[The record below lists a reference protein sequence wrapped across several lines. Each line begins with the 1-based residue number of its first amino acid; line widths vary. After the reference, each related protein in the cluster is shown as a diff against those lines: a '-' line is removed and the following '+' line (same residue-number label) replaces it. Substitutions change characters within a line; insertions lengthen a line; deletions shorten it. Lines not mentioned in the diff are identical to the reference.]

1 MIAACALIKL
11 FPVQHE
17 QFHTGY
23 CCTQYTQ
30 DSGIKM
36 TFCMSVWGICAL
48 SILANSVTGK

>member
-17 QFHTGY
+17 QFHITAHN
-23 CCTQYTQ
+23 CTL
-30 DSGIKM
+30 DSGNKM

-48 SILANSVTGK
+48 SILANSVTGKQC

>member
-17 QFHTGY
+17 QFHSEHNISRDPGN
-23 CCTQYTQ
+23 
-30 DSGIKM
+30 KM
-36 TFCMSVWGICAL
+36 TLCISVWGICAL